1 MGCKRAELNLFH
13 ASFALIKRIGRC
25 CGTRYETFSPKLPAD
40 KKNGWQSLY
49 SRRY

>member
-1 MGCKRAELNLFH
+1 MGCKRAAKLNLFH
-13 ASFALIKRIGRC
+13 ASFALIKRIGRR

-40 KKNGWQSLY
+40 KKNGWRLC